1 MIINNK
7 KKNKNGQ
14 HQHIPNEH
22 SVRHSPPFGGVGGGF
37 NSLPP
42 EALGE
47 VSSAR
52 HIPSFGGA
60 WGGFWGGFHSVIL
73 AAGDFPTHVLPLR
86 ILRTTD
92 NLIVCD
98 GALKELLEYEIEP
111 TAVVGDGDSLS
122 EELKQRY
129 AHIYHHIS
137 EQEFNDLTKATLF
150 ARSHLKMDA
159 STHTRPRF
167 CYLGATGKREDHTLG
182 NISLMLYYY
191 RQLAIDPVMITDY
204 GYFVAASGTMRFESF
219 PGQQVSIFNATCKEL
234 SSNGLKWDIYPF
246 NELWQGTLNE
256 ALSNEFTIHA
266 DGDYLIYRTHKV

>member
-14 HQHIPNEH
+14 HQQITNEH
-22 SVRHSPPFGGVGGGF
+22 PVRLSPPLEG
-37 NSLPP
+37 
-42 EALGE
+42 LGE
-47 VSSAR
+47 V
-52 HIPSFGGA
+52 FE
-60 WGGFWGGFHSVIL
+60 GGFSAVIL
-73 AAGDFPTHVLPLR
+73 AAGDFPTHVLPLH
-86 ILRTTD
+86 ILRTAE

-98 GALKELLEYEIEP
+98 GALEDLLEYDIEP

-129 AHIYHHIS
+129 AHIYHPIS

-191 RQLAIDPVMITDY
+191 RQLAIDPVMVTDY
-204 GYFVAASGTMRFESF
+204 GYFIAASSTMRFESF

-246 NELWQGTLNE
+246 SELWQGTLNE
-256 ALSNEFTIHA
+256 ALLNEFTIQA
-266 DGDYLIYRTHKV
+266 DGDYLIYRTHKI

>member
-7 KKNKNGQ
+7 ENNNDG

-22 SVRHSPPFGGVGGGF
+22 SVRLSPPSEGLGEVFGGGF
-37 NSLPP
+37 
-42 EALGE
+42 
-47 VSSAR
+47 SA
-52 HIPSFGGA
+52 
-60 WGGFWGGFHSVIL
+60 VIL
-73 AAGDFPTHVLPLR
+73 AAGDFPTHALPLH
-86 ILRTTD
+86 ILRTAE

-98 GALKELLEYEIEP
+98 GALEDLLEYDIEP

-129 AHIYHHIS
+129 AHIYHPIS

-191 RQLAIDPVMITDY
+191 RQLGIDPVMVTDY
-204 GYFVAASGTMRFESF
+204 GYFVAASGTMHFESF

-234 SSNGLKWDIYPF
+234 SSKGLKWDIYPF

-256 ALSNEFTIHA
+256 ALSNEFTIQA
-266 DGDYLIYRTHKV
+266 DGDYLIYCTHKI

>member
-7 KKNKNGQ
+7 ENNKGEQ
-14 HQHIPNEH
+14 HPHIPNEH
-22 SVRHSPPFGGVGGGF
+22 PARHSPPFGGVGGGF

-60 WGGFWGGFHSVIL
+60 WGGFHSVIL

-86 ILRTTD
+86 ILRTAN

-98 GALKELLEYEIEP
+98 GSLKDLLEYEIEP

-129 AHIYHHIS
+129 AHIYHPIS

-191 RQLAIDPVMITDY
+191 RQLSIDPLMMTDY
-204 GYFVAASGTMRFESF
+204 GWFVPASGTNTFSSF
-219 PGQQVSIFNATCKEL
+219 AGQQVSIFNASCKEL
-234 SSNGLKWDIYPF
+234 SSEGLKWDIYPF
-246 NELWQGTLNE
+246 AEIWQGTLNE
-256 ALSNEFTIHA
+256 ALSTSFTIHA
-266 DGDYLIYRTHKV
+266 DGDYLIYRTHRNI

>member
-7 KKNKNGQ
+7 KNNKNGQ
-14 HQHIPNEH
+14 HQHITNEH
-22 SVRHSPPFGGVGGGF
+22 PVRLSPPLEGLGEVSSIRYSPPFGGGGGGF
-37 NSLPP
+37 
-42 EALGE
+42 
-47 VSSAR
+47 SA
-52 HIPSFGGA
+52 G
-60 WGGFWGGFHSVIL
+60 
-73 AAGDFPTHVLPLR
+73 
-86 ILRTTD
+86 ILRTAE

-98 GALKELLEYEIEP
+98 GALEDLLEYDIEP

-129 AHIYHHIS
+129 AHIYHPIS

-191 RQLAIDPVMITDY
+191 RQLAIDPVMVTDY

-234 SSNGLKWDIYPF
+234 SSNGLKWDIFPF
-246 NELWQGTLNE
+246 SELWQGTLNE
-256 ALSNEFTIHA
+256 ALSNEFTIQA
-266 DGDYLIYRTHKV
+266 DGDYIIYRTHKI

>member
-1 MIINNK
+1 MNINNK
-7 KKNKNGQ
+7 DNNKEGRNP
-14 HQHIPNEH
+14 HIPSEYPYVPSEHPHAPSDHPYIPSEH
-22 SVRHSPPFGGVGGGF
+22 SVRLSPPSEG
-37 NSLPP
+37 
-42 EALGE
+42 LGE
-47 VSSAR
+47 VPSHSPFSA
-52 HIPSFGGA
+52 
-60 WGGFWGGFHSVIL
+60 VIL
-73 AAGDFPTHVLPLR
+73 AAGDFPNHVLPLR
-86 ILRTTD
+86 ILRTAE

-98 GALKELLEYEIEP
+98 GALEELLEYEIAP

-129 AHIYHHIS
+129 AHIYHPIS

-204 GYFVAASGTMRFESF
+204 GYFVAASGPMRFASY

-234 SSNGLKWDIYPF
+234 SSSGLKWDIYPF
-246 NELWQGTLNE
+246 SELWQGTLNE
-256 ALSNEFTIHA
+256 ALSSEFTVHA
-266 DGDYLIYRTHKV
+266 DGDYLLYRTHKV